1 MLQRR
6 LADDCM
12 KLELFYSPGCVRC
25 AEARDGLKTAAF
37 EIVADLDWRELNVLD
52 ELDYAVQL
60 GVLTLPAVAIDGE
73 LVFTSL
79 PTRRQLCAALS
90 DRSKDVD

>member
-1 MLQRR
+1 MQRR
-6 LADDCM
+6 LADDRM

-25 AEARDGLKTAAF
+25 AEARDGLKTAALG
-37 EIVADLDWRELNVLD
+37 VVPDLIWRELNVLE

-79 PTRRQLCAALS
+79 PTKRQLCAALS
-90 DRSKDVD
+90 DHCKEVG

>member
-1 MLQRR
+1 
-6 LADDCM
+6 
-12 KLELFYSPGCVRC
+12 
-25 AEARDGLKTAAF
+25 
-37 EIVADLDWRELNVLD
+37 LDWRELNVLD

-79 PTRRQLCAALS
+79 PTRRQLLAALS
-90 DRSKDVD
+90 ERCKEVN

>member
-1 MLQRR
+1 
-6 LADDCM
+6 M
-12 KLELFYSPGCVRC
+12 KLELFYSPGCDRC

-90 DRSKDVD
+90 ERCKEVN